1 MAGFSRFYVIGGL
14 GGYLGA
20 DGVNPIELLILVGD
34 ADRQWLEPHYFDK
47 TAGPLGSLEVVV
59 PAAPDHPDSLLD
71 ACLAFCPRHFSS
83 CHSLAEVSSA
93 LRGVRR
99 LDFDLGAEDVPSGWS
114 RLREEARAAFG
125 ELNIWRADL
134 TLLSEGRSNG
144 LS

>member
-1 MAGFSRFYVIGGL
+1 MRIASGSSPTISTRPPALWAAWKSWCQQPLITRTRCWTPAWLSARAISR
-14 GGYLGA
+14 
-20 DGVNPIELLILVGD
+20 
-34 ADRQWLEPHYFDK
+34 
-47 TAGPLGSLEVVV
+47 
-59 PAAPDHPDSLLD
+59 
-71 ACLAFCPRHFSS
+71 S